1 MPTEP
6 EYGQRAGG
14 SALSGLFSTIFVV
27 GAVVAGFLA
36 WHPAYDLDTVRR
48 LVADTGVVEPTTV
61 APATSGEGTFTYAMT
76 QADGVSPVGFDPCR
90 VIEIVVNPRGAP
102 QDYAEMVDTSVR
114 RTSEATGLTM
124 EVVGETSE
132 RDFTSRGPGDP
143 VVVAWADSAEVPELS
158 GDVRG
163 LGGSTAM
170 QSGGTRRYVSG
181 MVVIDTDGAAFDLG
195 GRVSQAILD
204 HEFGHLV
211 GLGHVDDAGELM
223 NPTPARLSY
232 GPGDLEG
239 LASLGQI
246 ECA

>member
-6 EYGQRAGG
+6 EYGQRAEG
-14 SALSGLFSTIFVV
+14 SALSGVFTTLVVV
-27 GAVVAGFLA
+27 GAVIAGFIA
-36 WHPAYDLDTVRR
+36 WHPAYDLNTLRR
-48 LVADTGVVEPTTV
+48 LAADTGVVQPSPVT
-61 APATSGEGTFTYAMT
+61 PPTSGEGTFEYAMT
-76 QADGVSPVGFDPCR
+76 QPDGTSPVGFDPCR
-90 VIEIVVNPRGAP
+90 AIDIVVNPQGAP
-102 QDYAEMVDTSVR
+102 EGYADMVDTSVR

-124 EVVGETSE
+124 SVVGETSD
-132 RDFTSRGPGDP
+132 RAFTTRGPGDP
-143 VVVAWADSAEVPELS
+143 VVVAWADSEEVPELA

-170 QSGGTRRYVSG
+170 RTGGTRRYVSG
-181 MVVIDTDGAAFDLG
+181 IVVIDTDSSAFDLG

-223 NPTPARLSY
+223 NPTPTRLSY

-239 LASLGQI
+239 LASLGRI

>member
-6 EYGQRAGG
+6 EYGQRAEG
-14 SALSGLFSTIFVV
+14 SALSGLFTTILVV

-36 WHPAYDLDTVRR
+36 WHPDYSLDTVRR
-48 LVADTGVVEPTTV
+48 LVADTGVVEPSAV
-61 APATSGEGTFTYAMT
+61 APPPRGEGTFTYAMT
-76 QADGVSPVGFDPCR
+76 QPDGKSPVGFDPCR
-90 VIEIVVNPRGAP
+90 RIEIVVNPRGAP
-102 QDYAEMVDTSVR
+102 EGYAQMVDTSVQ

-132 RDFTSRGPGDP
+132 RNFTSRGTSDP
-143 VVVAWADSAEVPELS
+143 VVVAWADSSEVPELA

-170 QSGGTRRYVSG
+170 QIGGTRRYVSG
-181 MVVIDTDGAAFDLG
+181 MVVIDTEGSAFDLG

-223 NPTPARLSY
+223 NPTPTRLSY